1 MILEEYSVLISD
13 KDRKKQGTGTLFYQ
27 ENSDYFYVF
36 TCAHVLDY
44 LDEIHIRIL
53 ADPRGEA
60 SEEWE
65 VTVPAEH
72 VAYSPID
79 EVEIIGSREKKHSC
93 DIAVIACEKG
103 ALPLQP
109 AEFMFYPMNEQEK
122 VRALGYPGAFDP
134 EESLYYQQDKLKG
147 QIEKYQ
153 MKGNHFV
160 IRVEDSF
167 LNQADR
173 VAELKGFSGSPVWDD
188 DSCGD
193 GIFLYGGLIAYTND
207 GNASRARVNVMK
219 GRLIQSLMKEN
230 YGIQTENYLP
240 GIPKEDIAP
249 GCEPSGDAE
258 IAPGCDLS
266 EDAEKSRM
274 DEMAQMFRETEHR
287 EALSTDLCA
296 VLDSWITHEIKKIIT
311 YIDGLQMESAMDTAL
326 KAIANQEFEKCGED
340 QRLSVYRRL
349 LECHR
354 ACREFDAYD
363 EVLNRM
369 HEAGSCDREEDFHL
383 AVRYLEE
390 GQYQLADRHIEKA
403 LELNPSGKLEKVF
416 KLTIRAMKDEGC
428 QASVVNPVLGSSDQ
442 LLFTSCSQEEEEGIY
457 QVLGYVLG
465 MRFHQWGRAVRCLN
479 RAYKISGNLMIL
491 ETLATT
497 YYFYS
502 MRDAY
507 IEEGSDRVDPLKIN
521 AEDLYKAR
529 GAYLRILSSADEKY
543 KAGLIKRTGL
553 QMFKCFVFLKDNYR
567 IYRHYQDMMQYYE
580 FHDPEQLRM
589 TQIDYLYVAI
599 KRGPQDI
606 SSFQGLTETDKKY
619 FETVT
624 VLEKWMRIFDTGSI
638 EEEEST
644 ERNLLSAASCGESM
658 LRELEKEE
666 QDGKVWNLNK
676 KNIRIGLIN
685 IYGNGILRY
694 RWNAIDTVK
703 SHYQA
708 LEKEGADKR
717 ELESLEIYLF
727 ELESG
732 DFQAS
737 EQRYREFFEKHGD
750 VISYNEW
757 IHFYTRNNRRDKS
770 KELYERAFDERNYLI
785 SAQPEYFYR
794 AYIMFIIDNQFDLK
808 YALECYV
815 NHEAQMEDGMV
826 RMLLELELQF
836 DTCCFNEPD
845 RMLDT
850 IQLLYQEGLM
860 LKEDY
865 RYKTLIVNMM
875 SRRFKEAEKYV
886 VFEHFKNPELLTNG
900 ERSFYICCM
909 GIAETNP
916 HWNPMA
922 GWNLKYILK
931 KYEQEQWRRDPA
943 DVMAEYSAGERKAV
957 AVDLWALYIMAR
969 QRKLGIMGDFSQVYI
984 THMTFSH
991 CLQELCNINDP
1002 VMRALLMVFIDADNI
1017 VWRSPTIEEQL
1028 PVRNETET
1036 YLEFHHALTVGDTM
1050 DCPVILGEHRYPVP
1064 ERFWARIIRP
1074 CELTCI

>member
-27 ENSDYFYVF
+27 KNSEYFYVF

-44 LDEIHIRIL
+44 LPEIHIRIL

-60 SEEWE
+60 SAVWE

-103 ALPLQP
+103 DLPLQP

-122 VRALGYPGAFDP
+122 VRAVGYPGAFDP
-134 EESLYYQQDKLKG
+134 EESLYYQQDELKG
-147 QIEKYQ
+147 QIVKYQ
-153 MKGNHFV
+153 TKGNHFV
-160 IRVEDSF
+160 IRVEDAF

-173 VAELKGFSGSPVWDD
+173 VEELKGFSGSPVWDD
-188 DSCGD
+188 DSSGD
-193 GIFLYGGLIAYTND
+193 GIFLYGGLVAYTND
-207 GNASRARVNVMK
+207 GDASRARVNVMK
-219 GRLIQSLMKEN
+219 GRLIQSLMKESF
-230 YGIQTENYLP
+230 GIQTENYLP

-249 GCEPSGDAE
+249 GCEPSGE
-258 IAPGCDLS
+258 
-266 EDAEKSRM
+266 AEKS
-274 DEMAQMFRETEHR
+274 EIAQMSQMSGSIGYR
-287 EALSTDLCA
+287 EAQNTDLCA
-296 VLDSWITHEIKKIIT
+296 VRDSWIAHEIKKIIT
-311 YIDGLQMESAMDTAL
+311 YIDDLQMESAIDTAL

-340 QRLSVYRRL
+340 QRLCVYRRL
-349 LECHR
+349 LECYR
-354 ACREFDAYD
+354 VCREFDAYD
-363 EVLNRM
+363 EALNRM
-369 HEAGSCDREEDFHL
+369 HKAGIWDKEESFHL

-390 GQYQLADRHIEKA
+390 GQYQLADEYIEKA
-403 LELNPSGKLEKVF
+403 LDQNPSGKLEKIF
-416 KLTIRAMKDEGC
+416 KLTIQAMKDEGC
-428 QASVVNPVLGSSDQ
+428 QVSVLNPVLGSHDQ

-457 QVLGYVLG
+457 QVLGYALG

-606 SSFQGLTETDKKY
+606 SSFHGLTEIDKKY

-624 VLEKWMRIFDTGSI
+624 VLEKWMRIFDTGSLG
-638 EEEEST
+638 EEEST
-644 ERNLLSAASCGESM
+644 ERNLLSAVTCGENL

-666 QDGKVWNLNK
+666 QKRQAWNLNK

-694 RWNAIDTVK
+694 RWNVIETVR

-708 LEKEGADKR
+708 LEKEGADKL
-717 ELESLEIYLF
+717 ELESLGIYLF

-737 EQRYREFFEKHGD
+737 EQRYREFFEKHKD

-770 KELYERAFDERNYLI
+770 KELYEKVFEEREYLI
-785 SAQPEYFYR
+785 AAQPEYFYR

-815 NHEAQMEDGMV
+815 NYESQMEDGMV

-836 DTCCFNEPD
+836 DTCCFNDPD
-845 RMLDT
+845 QILDT
-850 IQLLYQEGLM
+850 IQLLYQEGLI
-860 LKEDY
+860 LEEDY
-865 RYKTLIVNMM
+865 RHKTLVVNMM
-875 SRRFKEAEKYV
+875 SRRFQEAKEYV
-886 VFEHFKNPELLTNG
+886 VFEHFKNPELLSNG
-900 ERSFYICCM
+900 ERAFYICCM

-922 GWNLKYILK
+922 GWKLKDILK
-931 KYEQEQWRRDPA
+931 IYEQEQWRRDPA

-957 AVDLWALYIMAR
+957 AVDLWALYIMAC
-969 QRKLGIMGDFSQVYI
+969 QRKLRIMGAFSQIYI
-984 THMTFSH
+984 THLTFSH

-1002 VMRALLMVFIDADNI
+1002 VMRKLLTVFINADNI
-1017 VWRSPTIEEQL
+1017 VWRSPNLKEQL
-1028 PVRNETET
+1028 PVRNEVEA
-1036 YLEFHHALTVGDTM
+1036 YLEFHHTLTVGEIM

-1064 ERFWARIIRP
+1064 ERFRARIIRP
-1074 CELTCI
+1074 CELTCG